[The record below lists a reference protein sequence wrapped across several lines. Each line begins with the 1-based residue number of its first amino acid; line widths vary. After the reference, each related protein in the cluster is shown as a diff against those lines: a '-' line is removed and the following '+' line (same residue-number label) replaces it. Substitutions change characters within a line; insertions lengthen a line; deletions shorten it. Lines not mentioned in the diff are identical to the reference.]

1 MAKTTQKDTP
11 KQDGKRTRQGTPKRS
26 AEVNAAKKAKGNGQE
41 NVAWNAKTGRQ
52 DNAEGNTEDK
62 KKVNATAKSQRQGEC
77 RKKRTGSLP
86 STTKCNSE
94 LWEHHVVPCYGMDKH
109 WWLCIALTC
118 WADNYQPAK

>member
-1 MAKTTQKDTP
+1 MAKTTRKDTP
-11 KQDGKRTRQGTPKRS
+11 KQEGKRTRQGTPKLS

-41 NVAWNAKTGRQ
+41 NVAWNTKTGGQ
-52 DNAEGNTEDK
+52 DNAVGNTDDK
-62 KKVNATAKSQRQGEC
+62 KKENTTAKSQRQGEC

-86 STTKCNSE
+86 GTTKCNSE
-94 LWEHHVVPCYGMDKH
+94 LWENHVVPCYGMDKH